1 MITVNREGARWVAR
15 FPFSYETKDVVKAA
29 GFRFSAAE
37 KLWYTTDPTVAR
49 RLDPMTA
56 MQAVEEANAA
66 IAQSRAT
73 NAAVAV
79 PAPDGLAYLPYQLA
93 GIAYAIAHA
102 NVLIADEMG
111 LGKTIQA
118 IGVVNATPAIKSVL
132 VICPASLKINWAREM
147 TKWLVRSR
155 TIQIANGSFPQS
167 DIVIINYDVLLKH
180 RDAIMAR
187 QWDLM
192 VIDECHYLKNTKAQR
207 TKAIFGGKLQGTTL
221 KPIPAKR
228 RIFMTGTPIVNRPA
242 ELWSL
247 VHALD
252 PADLGGNFFR
262 FMKRYTNARHNGY
275 GWDFTGAANLSELQ
289 QRLRSKFMVRRLKKD
304 VLKELP
310 AKRRQILTVF
320 GASAAAVVA
329 RELAMFEHRQA
340 AVATA
345 QAAVEKAEAAGDQ
358 EAYKAAV
365 ARLKNMKQIDFAE
378 MSKLRHETAVA
389 KIPHVVEHVTEVLE
403 AEEKVVVFV
412 HHHDVAHALKAA
424 FPTAAVVTGE
434 TTVGQRQLEVDRFQI
449 DPDCRV
455 FIGSIKAAGL
465 GLTLTAAS
473 HVVFAELDWVP
484 GAVSQAEDRLHR
496 IGQVNSVLVQHLVFD
511 NSVDSRMA
519 HMLVEKQN
527 VIDAALDNPVNKVV
541 LSEALASLI

>member
-1 MITVNREGARWVAR
+1 MITVNKEGARWVAR

-56 MQAVEEANAA
+56 VQAVEEANAA

-155 TIQIANGSFPQS
+155 TIEIANGSFPQS
-167 DIVIINYDVLLKH
+167 NIVIINYDVLLKH
-180 RDAIMAR
+180 RDSIMAR

-192 VIDECHYLKNTKAQR
+192 VVDECHYLKNTKAQR

-329 RELAMFEHRQA
+329 RELAVFEQRQA

-358 EAYKAAV
+358 EAYKEAV

-449 DPDCRV
+449 DPACRV

-527 VIDAALDNPVNKVV
+527 VIDAALDNPVKKVV